1 MIKQGSHS
9 LELKGLCLLFI
20 RYDIFV
26 ISSSSLELSSDQIPT
41 GSHAY
46 VLVML
51 VFVMVN
57 FLIFLLDID
66 LLQFYNLLTNNL
78 SFDD

>member
-1 MIKQGSHS
+1 M
-9 LELKGLCLLFI
+9 
-20 RYDIFV
+20 
-26 ISSSSLELSSDQIPT
+26 LELSSDQIPT
-41 GSHAY
+41 RSHAY

-57 FLIFLLDID
+57 FLFIYFNID
-66 LLQFYNLLTNNL
+66 LLQFYNLLTNHL

>member
-1 MIKQGSHS
+1 M
-9 LELKGLCLLFI
+9 
-20 RYDIFV
+20 
-26 ISSSSLELSSDQIPT
+26 LELSSDQIPT

-57 FLIFLLDID
+57 FILI
-66 LLQFYNLLTNNL
+66 LLQFYNLLPSKL
-78 SFDD
+78 SVDGWLIADKAYRITSYT

>member
-9 LELKGLCLLFI
+9 LELKGLCLSFI

-26 ISSSSLELSSDQIPT
+26 IISSSLELSSDQIPT

-57 FLIFLLDID
+57 FILI
-66 LLQFYNLLTNNL
+66 LLQFYNLLPSKL